1 MAATGSVSQS
11 KESEPGNWRSVVGC
25 MVVGSKAICGW
36 MFGCCLFWRL
46 MDRLPPIT
54 FFSLFSFLLWS
65 LFGGFFVEA
74 RMAQRGS
81 WKKESGDS

>member
-36 MFGCCLFWRL
+36 MLAAVY
-46 MDRLPPIT
+46 
-54 FFSLFSFLLWS
+54 
-65 LFGGFFVEA
+65 FGG
-74 RMAQRGS
+74 
-81 WKKESGDS
+81 